1 MAAKILVIPGSI
13 REGSVNDKLAEVLVA
28 DLNNRDA
35 NAVKVSLKDY
45 PFPIY
50 NADIGMPQEVIDLA
64 KKFAE
69 VDGLVFVSPE
79 YNASIPALLKNAI
92 DWVSTSGIGDGQ
104 GYGPFTDKVCLIAS
118 ASPGDGA
125 GRRGLY
131 HLRAILMNV
140 GAEIITPQ
148 VTVGLADTAFD
159 DDGALINETSRKFA
173 DKAVS
178 ELLLSIK
185 RVKAVARS

>member
-1 MAAKILVIPGSI
+1 MMAKILVIPGST
-13 REGSVNDKLAEVLVA
+13 RKGSINDKLAEVLVA
-28 DLNNRDA
+28 DLSNLGA
-35 NAVKVSLKDY
+35 IVEKVSLSDY

-50 NADIGMPQEVIDLA
+50 NADIEIPQEVIDLA

-79 YNASIPALLKNAI
+79 YNASIPPILKNAI

-104 GYGPFTDKVCLIAS
+104 GYGPFTDKVCMLGS
-118 ASPGDGA
+118 VSPGDGA

-131 HLRAILMNV
+131 HLRAVLMNV

-148 VTVGLADTAFD
+148 ISVGVAGSAFD
-159 DDGALINETSRKFA
+159 DDGVLINETARKFA

-178 ELLLSIK
+178 DLLLSIK

>member
-1 MAAKILVIPGSI
+1 MAAKILVIPGST
-13 REGSVNDKLAEVLVA
+13 RNGSVNDKLANVLVA
-28 DLNNRDA
+28 DLKNRDA
-35 NAVKVSLKDY
+35 TVEKVSLKDY

-50 NADIGMPQEVIDLA
+50 NADIKMPQEVIALA
-64 KKFAE
+64 KKFAD

-79 YNASIPALLKNAI
+79 YNASISPLLKNAI

-104 GYGPFTDKVCLIAS
+104 GYGPFTDKVCMLGS

-131 HLRAILMNV
+131 HLRAVLMNV

-148 VTVGLADTAFD
+148 ISVGLAGTAFD
-159 DDGALINETSRKFA
+159 DDGALINETTRKFA

-178 ELLLSIK
+178 DLLLSIK